1 MTNSTVTP
9 TSEPEVEPTRHG
21 PIAQLLIALSPL
33 SLILIGYALTHW
45 ITAPLLDDPTHATNR
60 IGIGL
65 QVSGPADVDRSFFA
79 AVPTVWLQEHF
90 ATGEPHWYDAVA
102 SVIYVTHFMGIPLVT
117 ALAWFRIRARF
128 TRWIGAVLAFST
140 LGMAGYVLYPAAP
153 PWWASDR
160 GEIGPVV
167 RTSTSG
173 WDYLHLR
180 PIGQLLEGLQDGSN
194 PVAAMPS
201 LHAGAALL
209 VALFLA
215 PHVGRRGRVLLGTY
229 VVGMAVT
236 LVFTAEHYVID
247 VLVGW
252 LVAVVAI
259 AVSRKLRPSS
269 TTAPVPSPAPNA
281 LVLRIPSSG
290 GSR

>member
-9 TSEPEVEPTRHG
+9 TSEREVEPTRH
-21 PIAQLLIALSPL
+21 
-33 SLILIGYALTHW
+33 
-45 ITAPLLDDPTHATNR
+45 
-60 IGIGL
+60 
-65 QVSGPADVDRSFFA
+65 
-79 AVPTVWLQEHF
+79 
-90 ATGEPHWYDAVA
+90 A
-102 SVIYVTHFMGIPLVT
+102 SVIYVNHFIGIPLVT
-117 ALAWFRIRARF
+117 APAW
-128 TRWIGAVLAFST
+128 
-140 LGMAGYVLYPAAP
+140 
-153 PWWASDR
+153 
-160 GEIGPVV
+160 
-167 RTSTSG
+167 
-173 WDYLHLR
+173 
-180 PIGQLLEGLQDGSN
+180 
-194 PVAAMPS
+194 
-201 LHAGAALL
+201 
-209 VALFLA
+209 FLA

-259 AVSRKLRPSS
+259 AVSRTLRPSS